1 MAEHIPPETG
11 GLTERGDGAAV
22 VCEDQGRIRVPAG
35 VTGIQKALTK
45 AKEQFGGRDDA
56 RRCCSTFPPGTL
68 RFHDSE
74 GSRGS

>member
-1 MAEHIPPETG
+1 MAEHVPPETG

-22 VCEDQGRIRVPAG
+22 VCEDQGRIRVPSG
-35 VTGIQKALTK
+35 RNRDSEGLTK

-56 RRCCSTFPPGTL
+56 QRCCSTFPPGTL